1 MTGIDTNIL
10 VRYFV
15 KDDPHQTRLA
25 VTFLR
30 GRTPSDPGWVSLTA
44 LAELAWVLAYSYKR
58 KRTEILQVIE
68 MLLLSEDIVVE
79 SERIAMQALTI
90 FRNGK
95 ADFPDCLICMLA
107 KGAGCDRVFTFDRMS
122 ARDAG
127 MELLS

>member
-1 MTGIDTNIL
+1 MIGIDTNIL
-10 VRYFV
+10 VRYFI
-15 KDDPHQTRLA
+15 KDDPYQTPLA

-30 GRTPSDPGWVSLTA
+30 SRTRSDPGWVSLA
-44 LAELAWVLAYSYKR
+44 VLAELAWVLASSYKR

-68 MLLLSEDIVVE
+68 LLLASEDIVVE
-79 SERIAMQALTI
+79 HERVAMQALTL

-95 ADFPDCLICMLA
+95 ADFPDCLICAMA
-107 KGAGCDRVFTFDRMS
+107 MSAGCGRVFTFDRIA